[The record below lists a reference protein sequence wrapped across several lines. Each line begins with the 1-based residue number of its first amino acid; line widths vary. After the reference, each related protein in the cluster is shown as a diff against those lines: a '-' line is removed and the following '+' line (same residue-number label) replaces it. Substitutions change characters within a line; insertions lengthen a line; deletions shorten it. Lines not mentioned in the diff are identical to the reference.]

1 MRIAA
6 QVLLAYAIVLVVG
19 CLWRHIPLPRAAP
32 DVAALAAA
40 YLGLTARRDLAP
52 PIAGAVVIGYLADLL
67 NGTPPGV
74 LALSCGLLAI
84 AGHLVHRRLLV
95 RGWMVTLGFSFFTAV
110 ASGILVMTLRASG
123 GGLPSGGT
131 GGEIGWLL
139 LGSTFTALVGPL
151 VFRLCRRLDARFA
164 RTHRERDAALEGLVP

>member
-6 QVLLAYAIVLVVG
+6 QVLLAYVIVLLLG
-19 CLWRHIPLPRAAP
+19 CLWRYIPLPRAAP

-52 PIAGAVVIGYLADLL
+52 PVAGAVVIGYLADLL
-67 NGTPPGV
+67 NGTPPGL
-74 LALSCGLLAI
+74 LALTCGLLCI

-95 RGWMVTLGFSFFTAV
+95 RGWMVTLGFSFFTALT
-110 ASGILVMTLRASG
+110 SGLIVMSLRASG
-123 GGLPSGGT
+123 GWLPPGQMGS
-131 GGEIGWLL
+131 ELAWLA
-139 LGSTFTALVGPL
+139 LGSVFTALISPL